1 MESKVTSLEVKKA
14 RLEAIEVSLRKEVEE
29 LKQEK
34 REVVSKVFP
43 YDAMKLVHSD
53 SMGSLVGK
61 LVKGYRSSYKKDH
74 TQASKDLATTTF
86 PWLDE
91 FMAVPSAPIK
101 ALLLKKPST
110 IQRPALSR
118 TQVPLVSSQR
128 ATLSAVPASNPMSP
142 PADAFVVKP

>member
-1 MESKVTSLEVKKA
+1 MGWVVCSDAIVESCDAILIFVVTASPA
-14 RLEAIEVSLRKEVEE
+14 TIEKFLSNVG
-29 LKQEK
+29 
-34 REVVSKVFP
+34 VVIPWV
-43 YDAMKLVHSD
+43 AL
-53 SMGSLVGK
+53 

-74 TQASKDLATTTF
+74 TQASKDLATATF

-101 ALLLKKPST
+101 ALLLKKPLT

-128 ATLSAVPASNPMSP
+128 ATSSAVPASNPMSP